1 MHAGACAP
9 KHASYFT
16 LNTLGERDA
25 FFKVLPIGP
34 DMTTAHAIKNRS
46 AQRCARVWTVTGLVL
61 VLGLA
66 AVSASA
72 QGVYRIVGPDGRV
85 TFSDQPLSTADA
97 RAVGSTGASSVPDS
111 AAQLPFQLR
120 QVVARYPVTLYTA
133 KECAPCNSGR
143 NLLNARG
150 IPYIE
155 KLINTPEDGNALKR
169 LSGEASLPFL
179 TIGGQQIK
187 GYSDTEWTQ
196 FLDAAGYPKTSA
208 LPGNYRRPAPAPLV
222 AAKPVAAP
230 PAAGAPPISSA
241 APPRPVEVPVA
252 PPVSNPAG
260 IRF

>member
-1 MHAGACAP
+1 
-9 KHASYFT
+9 
-16 LNTLGERDA
+16 
-25 FFKVLPIGP
+25 
-34 DMTTAHAIKNRS
+34 MTTASAFNDLSQPRAIKPW
-46 AQRCARVWTVTGLVL
+46 AAAGLAV

-66 AVSASA
+66 AFSAGA

-85 TFSDQPLSTADA
+85 TFSDRPPPASDA
-97 RAVGSTGASSVPDS
+97 RAVGSTGS
-111 AAQLPFQLR
+111 AAAPDTGSQLPFQLR
-120 QVVARYPVTLYTA
+120 QVVGRYPVTLYTG

-150 IPYIE
+150 IPYTE
-155 KLINTPEDGNALKR
+155 KTVDTPEDGDALKR

-222 AAKPVAAP
+222 AVRPPPEAPAAP
-230 PAAGAPPISSA
+230 AAATPASPATNI
-241 APPRPVEVPVA
+241 PVA
-252 PPVSNPAG
+252 PPVNNPAG